1 MHWSDNNWLWLV
13 PSHFQQIK
21 MSSMSVSIGHQ
32 NIPYF
37 WPVVYIYIYIY
48 ICMYAYIWIIS
59 LNLQVN
65 IRDKLR
71 DSDYEFLCDCWIPED
86 TGGNIKTFTNQGIHA
101 CIIVYTYCVLP
112 LQSLD
117 IPLGTKPLRT
127 YDAYMRHW
135 TGSSVVQ
142 IMACRLCGAKPL
154 PAPMLT
160 HCQLDHWKQNVTENS
175 NRISNI
181 VMILTTKRNCYV
193 CNTFHLFGS
202 CLAWMIFVHINTL
215 RPTRNRHHFADDIF
229 KCIF

>member
-1 MHWSDNNWLWLV
+1 
-13 PSHFQQIK
+13 
-21 MSSMSVSIGHQ
+21 
-32 NIPYF
+32 
-37 WPVVYIYIYIY
+37 
-48 ICMYAYIWIIS
+48 
-59 LNLQVN
+59 
-65 IRDKLR
+65 
-71 DSDYEFLCDCWIPED
+71 
-86 TGGNIKTFTNQGIHA
+86 
-101 CIIVYTYCVLP
+101 
-112 LQSLD
+112 
-117 IPLGTKPLRT
+117 
-127 YDAYMRHW
+127 MRHW

-215 RPTRNRHHFADDIF
+215 RPTRNRHHFADDISNAF
-229 KCIF
+229 FNENELIPIKISLKCIPKDPFNSIPALVQIMAWRRPGDKPLSEPMMVILLTHVGVTRPQCVKGCNGQERRYKITFTTPVGRYWY